1 MPESRTNSTRRE
13 HRAPTC
19 VLGAFLCAVALLCA
33 CPVICAQQPA
43 KSSSPSNA
51 RISASAV
58 WNPSPD
64 ALAAIRAKCG
74 EAGDPSRLEICFLGE
89 MKSAG
94 ASPEAIAFSRSAADI
109 GVIYMRAF
117 RKVAAVDVAYIEYV
131 FRANE
136 LDGVFLV
143 NGDPS
148 PIDVDD
154 EDLLPKSRLQG
165 NAAYAAL
172 ASQYP
177 NISLWPGDRF
187 DTKLPALA
195 DTGWGME
202 TFAVNYV
209 LRDGCHAC
217 AQIGTATVAFGFDTE
232 GKFQG
237 AKVTSV
243 MPSVSTASP
252 SSPDNFAAAGVEQ
265 IRALAGKEFSIMLP
279 ANHTTGYSWRLAT
292 QLDPASVTLI
302 GDEYHEST
310 SGAVGAPGEE
320 VWTFSA
326 QSKGTVQ
333 LEFEYV
339 RPFEKNIPPAKTTR
353 FSVVVE

>member
-1 MPESRTNSTRRE
+1 M
-13 HRAPTC
+13 
-19 VLGAFLCAVALLCA
+19 FLAYVALSGSSIA
-33 CPVICAQQPA
+33 FAQQTAKPPRPA
-43 KSSSPSNA
+43 NA
-51 RISASAV
+51 HITEAAV
-58 WNPSPD
+58 WTPSPD
-64 ALAAIRAKCG
+64 ALAAIRTKCG
-74 EAGDPSRLEICFLGE
+74 DAGDPSRIENCFLGE

-117 RKVAAVDVAYIEYV
+117 RKVASVDVAYIQYV

-154 EDLLPKSRLQG
+154 EDILPKARLQG
-165 NAAYAAL
+165 NSAYSQL

-177 NISLWPGDRF
+177 NVSVWPGDRF
-187 DTKLPALA
+187 DTKLPALL
-195 DTGWGME
+195 DTGWGTQ

-217 AQIGTATVAFGFDTE
+217 AQIGAAAVAFQFDAD

-237 AKVTSV
+237 AKVTAV
-243 MPSVSTASP
+243 RASEGTNG
-252 SSPDNFAAAGVEQ
+252 SSGASNFGAAGVEE
-265 IRALAGKEFSIMLP
+265 IRALVGKDFSITLP

-292 QLDPASVTLI
+292 QLDPATLKLL
-302 GDEYHEST
+302 GTTYHEST

-320 VWTFSA
+320 VWTFTGQA
-326 QSKGTVQ
+326 QGQTQ
-333 LEFEYV
+333 LNFEYV
-339 RPFEKNIPPAKTTR
+339 RPFEKDAKPAKTAN
-353 FSVVVE
+353 FSIVIE